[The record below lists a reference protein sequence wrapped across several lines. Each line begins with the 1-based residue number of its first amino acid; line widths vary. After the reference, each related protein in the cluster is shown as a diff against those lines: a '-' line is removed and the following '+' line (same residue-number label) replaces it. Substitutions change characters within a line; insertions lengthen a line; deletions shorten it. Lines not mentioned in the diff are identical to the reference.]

1 MYEAELEV
9 AVKLVSY
16 LRLPIE
22 QLSRCDRSLASQI
35 RRATCTLAINLN
47 EARHRWGKER
57 EALFREAA
65 ESVAEAHTVL
75 YLAESFG
82 HLDVEVTQPAREL
95 LNQELAMLCSLACE
109 PEVN

>member
-9 AVKLVSY
+9 AVKLVSL
-16 LRLPIE
+16 LRAPLE
-22 QLSRCDRSLASQI
+22 ELSRRDRSLASQM

-47 EARHRWGKER
+47 EARHRRGKER

-75 YLAESFG
+75 YLAETFG
-82 HLDVEVTQPAREL
+82 HLTVEITQPAREL
-95 LNQELAMLCSLACE
+95 LNQELVMLSSLTDASGH
-109 PEVN
+109 